1 MAEMENARNLL
12 HDLLEQG
19 KKNGKLAMKEITRV
33 FDEME
38 LDPDQQDR
46 FFEALEKAGIDVA
59 VEEEDFLIEN
69 QPLDD
74 VEGDFPGSVEEIPEE
89 ELVDTSASAEV
100 STSSSSGI

>member
-38 LDPDQQDR
+38 LEDR
-46 FFEALEKAGIDVA
+46 K
-59 VEEEDFLIEN
+59 
-69 QPLDD
+69 
-74 VEGDFPGSVEEIPEE
+74 SV
-89 ELVDTSASAEV
+89 V
-100 STSSSSGI
+100 